1 MKCKVSEVIKK
12 VLEQE
17 MERDSSVYI
26 LGEEVAVYGGAYQ
39 CTAGLLDKFGS
50 SRVVDTPI
58 SEMGFTGMAVGSA
71 FMGLKPV
78 CDFMTFNF
86 ALQSMDHIINSAAKT
101 LYMSGGR
108 IKCPIVF
115 RGPNGFAY
123 GVGAQHTQDFTG
135 FFAAIPGLKVVIPYS
150 ARDHAGLLRSAIR
163 DPNPVVVLESEI
175 LYPKQMEF
183 DEGVVYD
190 PEFLLPLDKAIVEVE
205 GSAVTILGIGLT
217 VGLCLEAARAL
228 KQQNISAEVINAISV
243 NPLDITTVQKSVEK
257 TKNLLIVDYAWPE
270 CGIASEVA
278 ASISSRLFGMLDK
291 PVHTLCSK
299 KIPTPYAKEL
309 ESAMYPSV
317 DDISTAVYSLL
328 NKMGQGN
335 KN

>member
-1 MKCKVSEVIKK
+1 MKCKISEVIQK
-12 VLEQE
+12 VLAQE
-17 MERDSSVYI
+17 MEKDDSVYV

-50 SRVVDTPI
+50 GRVIDTPI

-78 CDFMTFNF
+78 CDFMSFSF
-86 ALQSMDHIINSAAKT
+86 ALQSVDHIINSAAKT

-135 FFAAIPGLKVVIPYS
+135 FYAAIPGLKVVIPYS

-163 DPNPVVVLESEI
+163 DPNPVIILENEI
-175 LYPKQMEF
+175 LYSRQMEF
-183 DEGVVYD
+183 DESVVYD
-190 PEFLLPLDKAIVEVE
+190 EEFLLPLGKSIVEVE
-205 GSAVTILGIGLT
+205 GESLTIIGIGLT
-217 VGLCLEAARAL
+217 VGLCLEAAKTL
-228 KQQNISAEVINAISV
+228 KQQGISAEVINMLAI
-243 NPLDITTVQKSVEK
+243 NPLDISTVEKSVTK
-257 TKNLLIVDYAWPE
+257 TKKLLIVDYAWPE
-270 CGIASEVA
+270 CGVASEIS
-278 ASISSRLFGMLDK
+278 ASISSRLFRLLEK

-299 KIPTPYAKEL
+299 KIPTPYAEEL
-309 ESAMYPSV
+309 EKAMYPSTE
-317 DDISTAVYSLL
+317 DIVTAANILL
-328 NKMGQGN
+328 DRMEHRNKE
-335 KN
+335 